1 MVRNIGDSLPDL
13 TIGLRPKRVLN
24 PEMLSRPAF
33 LEECA
38 EIIGLSDMQS
48 LEIVNQPLPERK
60 TTHEYHE

>member
-48 LEIVNQPLPERK
+48 LEIVNQTSARK
-60 TTHEYHE
+60 KNYT